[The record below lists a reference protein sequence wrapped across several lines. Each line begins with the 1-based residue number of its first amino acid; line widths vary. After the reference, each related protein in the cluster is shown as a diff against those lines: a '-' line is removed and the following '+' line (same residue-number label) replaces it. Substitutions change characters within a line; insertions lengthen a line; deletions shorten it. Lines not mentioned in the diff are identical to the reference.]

1 MRTSRTLVLAV
12 ASIALAGCYHVTV
25 TTGSAPATTVID
37 KPFQHSFVY
46 GLVPP
51 SEMNTKA
58 ECPNGVSKVETESS
72 FINGHD
78 LVVDG
83 AVTGGRNWT
92 QHQQGYVAL
101 RKAFDQHTG

>member
-37 KPFQHSFVY
+37 KPFQHSFVF

-51 SEMNTKA
+51 AEMNTKA

-72 FINGHD
+72 FING
-78 LVVDG
+78 LVSMITSSLYTPIH
-83 AVTGGRNWT
+83 VTVTCGNR
-92 QHQQGYVAL
+92 
-101 RKAFDQHTG
+101 

>member
-1 MRTSRTLVLAV
+1 MRISRTLVLAV

-25 TTGSAPATTVID
+25 TTGATPAATTID

-58 ECPNGVSKVETESS
+58 ECPNGVAKVETESS
-72 FINGHD
+72 FING
-78 LVVDG
+78 LVSMLTWSLYTPIHVK
-83 AVTGGRNWT
+83 VTCGNR
-92 QHQQGYVAL
+92 
-101 RKAFDQHTG
+101 